1 MNSASKGQLPF
12 WNNGSTGG
20 PQRASP
26 GLRVGVNM
34 AFALGIRPTCR
45 GEFTTFQLMFVGA
58 LGPMGVDTGVKKSTH
73 FSLRT
78 CVKPLNLVLHNVRF
92 CDLSAEVRRTE
103 ESTCRNKHVDG
114 EAY

>member
-1 MNSASKGQLPF
+1 MNSASKGQLHSGTTAQRVVP
-12 WNNGSTGG
+12 NG
-20 PQRASP
+20 RAR
-26 GLRVGVNM
+26 GFVGVNM